1 MITFHYH
8 ETMYTNMESDA
19 SPSLVSHAGVGTGS
33 FDMVSFFVRCLFNH
47 EMVIH
52 KYSIKMIG
60 KTYSTTSPHTHGHLL
75 SNFETM
81 DN

>member
-1 MITFHYH
+1 MISFHYH
-8 ETMYTNMESDA
+8 VTMYKNIESNA
-19 SPSLVSHAGVGTGS
+19 SPSWPGHAGVGTGS
-33 FDMVSFFVRCLFNH
+33 FDMVSLFVRCLFNH
-47 EMVIH
+47 DMVIH

-60 KTYSTTSPHTHGHLL
+60 KTYSTTSPHTHGHLV

>member
-1 MITFHYH
+1 M
-8 ETMYTNMESDA
+8 
-19 SPSLVSHAGVGTGS
+19 PLLVWQGHAGVGTGS
-33 FDMVSFFVRCLFNH
+33 FDMVSLFVRCLFNH

>member
-1 MITFHYH
+1 MISFHYH
-8 ETMYTNMESDA
+8 ETMYMESDA
-19 SPSLVSHAGVGTGS
+19 SPNLASHAAVGTGS
-33 FDMVSFFVRCLFNH
+33 FDMVSFFVRCLFKH

-60 KTYSTTSPHTHGHLL
+60 KNYSTTSPHTHGHLL